1 MEAFTD
7 IFAFMAGA
15 PAIAGLILTGVTIF
29 LASDWRL
36 YLTGLLVQYVL
47 VGLAVTRFVQ
57 AELAIVKILV
67 GVLAVSML
75 YLTAR
80 NIQGLKVHQE
90 AEGDGGRFLGLQMGW
105 RAGPLGLPLRL
116 LAVLLVSLA
125 VIRFFDEY
133 RALLPT
139 LTGENPVFPLDVA
152 FVAFW
157 LGSIGLTGLILSGE
171 ALRVAPALLTIL
183 AGFDLIY
190 AAVQPTL
197 AIVGF
202 LAALILLVA
211 LAFSYLAI
219 VQQLGTNRGRQDPS
233 ANSLPPGVSRSAR
246 SEEEGGT
253 R

>member
-15 PAIAGLILTGVTIF
+15 PAIAGLILTGAAIF

-47 VGLAVTRFVQ
+47 VGLALTRFVP
-57 AELAIVKILV
+57 AEVAIVKILV
-67 GVLAVSML
+67 GVLAVSIL

-80 NIQGLKVHQE
+80 NIQGLNVPEE
-90 AEGDGGRFLGLQMGW
+90 AEGDGGRFLALQMGW

-125 VIRFFDEY
+125 VIQFFDEY
-133 RALLPT
+133 RALLPA
-139 LTGENPVFPLDVA
+139 LTGQDPTFPLDVA
-152 FVAFW
+152 FVTFW
-157 LGSIGLTGLILSGE
+157 LGGIGLTGLILSGE

-183 AGFDLIY
+183 AGFDLMY
-190 AAVQPTL
+190 AALQPTL

-219 VQQLGTNRGRQDPS
+219 VQQLGTNSGRQDLQAS
-233 ANSLPPGVSRSAR
+233 SLPAGLSTSTRPD
-246 SEEEGGT
+246 EEGGAE
-253 R
+253 